1 MSWSALSQPI
11 WRTLSGAVWFE
22 SNWNYPI
29 NLKILPIFWITNS
42 TSKKTSFKNI
52 PAHAGILEY
61 IYSKNIYMWVFIL
74 KICNSKK
81 KKKKQQQQPKCPS
94 IENILNKFIRC
105 PFYGI
110 LLQTLK
116 GCHCSICI
124 LQIYQDILS
133 EKRKSVW
140 ENTQRIVKHLI
151 VLMGK
156 KRIKRDL
163 YFLSCRLLY
172 YLIFFSMC
180 KCSCNTFVVF

>member
-11 WRTLSGAVWFE
+11 SRTLSGTVWFE

-81 KKKKQQQQPKCPS
+81 KKKKKKKQQPKCPS
-94 IENILNKFIRC
+94 IENTLNKFIRC

-116 GCHCSICI
+116 GCHYSICI

-140 ENTQRIVKHLI
+140 ENTQRIVKH
-151 VLMGK
+151 GYSAHGEEEDK
-156 KRIKRDL
+156 KR
-163 YFLSCRLLY
+163 SLLFI
-172 YLIFFSMC
+172 L
-180 KCSCNTFVVF
+180 